1 VLWIRIRSESGFLSI
16 TLISFRGAPQSNAD
30 EQEEEE
36 FPVRSLLK
44 MQVDVTA
51 NEDFRY
57 FNNCYHI
64 EPQLCTVRSAI
75 CRVTKGTRPC
85 VRVRLLNPRNESV
98 TLPRDAPVAHIRIHV
113 EEAAATVVPPR
124 AATVAPLPAV
134 SAISAASAPPAS
146 TVMKPAS
153 HISRTL
159 AAAAKQLERTHKRC
173 LRHWEKIITE
183 DVFAKSRQVEARF
196 PYYSLKGAQRP
207 RVPFG
212 IKDGAELLIR
222 VGHNQDAKPVK
233 VSCMFLILSGSRDI
247 RGVGSF
253 CTIGF
258 PFGQLIKIS
267 HSS

>member
-1 VLWIRIRSESGFLSI
+1 
-16 TLISFRGAPQSNAD
+16 
-30 EQEEEE
+30 
-36 FPVRSLLK
+36 

-75 CRVTKGTRPC
+75 CRVAKGTRPC

-113 EEAAATVVPPR
+113 EEAAATVAPPR
-124 AATVAPLPAV
+124 AATVAPLAAV
-134 SAISAASAPPAS
+134 SAITAAPAAPS

-233 VSCMFLILSGSRDI
+233 VSCMLLLFMWGPGPGDLVHLDW
-247 RGVGSF
+247 
-253 CTIGF
+253 
-258 PFGQLIKIS
+258 
-267 HSS
+267 

>member
-1 VLWIRIRSESGFLSI
+1 
-16 TLISFRGAPQSNAD
+16 
-30 EQEEEE
+30 
-36 FPVRSLLK
+36 

-75 CRVTKGTRPC
+75 CRVAKGTRPC

-98 TLPRDAPVAHIRIHV
+98 TLPRDAPVAHIQIHV
-113 EEAAATVVPPR
+113 EEAAAAATVAPPR
-124 AATVAPLPAV
+124 AATVVAPLAAV
-134 SAISAASAPPAS
+134 SAISASPSS
-146 TVMKPAS
+146 TVMKPVS

-173 LRHWEKIITE
+173 LRHWEKVISE

-233 VSCMFLILSGSRDI
+233 VICMFLLFMWGPGPGGGG
-247 RGVGSF
+247 GVYAPPPF
-253 CTIGF
+253 CTICSRLDS
-258 PFGQLIKIS
+258 QLIKIS
-267 HSS
+267 HGSRFRSLFHYSSV